1 MSATSSTR
9 TQGDLDSTI
18 WLPPKS
24 PEIMAAIGNVANSC
38 PHSGVHQW
46 LFIAALKLHALN
58 LSDPDI
64 ECVLE
69 QATAG
74 YHRAMKPNEI
84 EDAVR
89 NSRDHIGDPEYRPSP
104 WPIRDYDEIFRVV
117 SSGPSAADLQ
127 ARLPSPEDDENWAE
141 PVIDALFPG
150 NPLLCVGKS
159 TYDFRTKARE
169 EWRGW
174 MRGQQLIVPS
184 AMIAQFGTTKD
195 GKKSE
200 HCLSNTGERLFLG
213 VEFDFKAITSAGD
226 DWGGHERW
234 LMKWAKD
241 KGKTEA
247 DLCAA
252 LHAHLSG
259 YRRLALVVHSG
270 GRSLH
275 GWYPC
280 QGETKER
287 LERFMRFAVSLG
299 ADPATW
305 TKSQFVRV
313 PDGKRNNGKRQRI
326 LYFNPAALSKEAA

>member
-1 MSATSSTR
+1 MSGLTSIR
-9 TQGDLDSTI
+9 TQGDPGI
-18 WLPPKS
+18 WLDAHASETMK
-24 PEIMAAIGNVANSC
+24 AITDVANSC

-58 LSDPDI
+58 LSDLDI
-64 ECVLE
+64 VCVLE

-74 YHRAMKPNEI
+74 YHREMKPNEI
-84 EDAVR
+84 EDAVS
-89 NSRDHIGDPEYRPSP
+89 NSADGPGDPAARSP
-104 WPIRDYDEIFRVV
+104 QWPVRNYDEIFRIV
-117 SSGPSAADLQ
+117 SSGPGAAELESRSSVPAGDN
-127 ARLPSPEDDENWAE
+127 ENRAE

-159 TYDFRTKARE
+159 TYRFRTRTRE

-174 MRGQQLIVPS
+174 MHGMQLIVASP
-184 AMIAQFGTTKD
+184 MITQFGITKD

-200 HCLSNTGERLFLG
+200 HCLSNTGERAFQV
-213 VEFDFKAITSAGD
+213 VEFDFKALSSAGD
-226 DWGGHERW
+226 DWDGEERW

-241 KGKTEA
+241 SGKTVA

-252 LHAHLSG
+252 LHAHLAS
-259 YRRLALVVHSG
+259 YWPLALVVYSG
-270 GRSLH
+270 GKSLH

-280 QGETKER
+280 GGETEQR

-299 ADPATW
+299 ADHATW

-313 PDGKRNNGKRQRI
+313 PDGRRNNGKRQRI
-326 LYFNPAALSKEAA
+326 LYFNPAVLGKEAA